1 MNKEVIINKIDGELV
16 VTSRQVAKDFE
27 KDHRVVVRAIENKV
41 LSLTEQNCSVE
52 KLFIPSTYNHN
63 GNEYKEYLLT
73 RDGFTFIVMGF
84 TGAKADIWKL
94 KYIEAFN
101 KMEEALKEKTQPKL
115 PTTYKEALLEL
126 VAKIEEN
133 EKLEEENRQLVGEIE
148 HKEDVIIGLVT
159 DIDLAEK
166 RQRISQIVRH
176 GTKRYSERYNLLYSE
191 FNKKYHTDVKRRLDN
206 AKARGE
212 VKKSA
217 NVMAY
222 ICDVMNMTAELYE
235 LSCKLFENDVKKLM
249 EEMWDTAS

>member
-1 MNKEVIINKIDGELV
+1 MKNELIKVKYESDKTLVSARELHEFLEVTERFQQWFDKRVDKYGFIENEDFTSVKTFTVVNNGAERELQDYAITTDMAKELSMIQNTPKGKEARRYFIECEKKLKEV
-16 VTSRQVAKDFE
+16 
-27 KDHRVVVRAIENKV
+27 
-41 LSLTEQNCSVE
+41 
-52 KLFIPSTYNHN
+52 PSP
-63 GNEYKEYLLT
+63 
-73 RDGFTFIVMGF
+73 
-84 TGAKADIWKL
+84 
-94 KYIEAFN
+94 
-101 KMEEALKEKTQPKL
+101 PKL
-115 PTTYKEALLEL
+115 PATYKEALLEL

-133 EKLEEENRQLVGEIE
+133 EKLEKENRQLSGEIE
-148 HKEDVIIGLVT
+148 RKEDVIIGLVT

-235 LSCKLFENDVKKLM
+235 LSCKLFENDVKELM
-249 EEMWDTAS
+249 EEMWDIAS

>member
-1 MNKEVIINKIDGELV
+1 MKNELIKVKYESDKTLVSARELHEFLEVTERFQQWFDKRVDKYGFIENEDFTSVKTFTVVNNGAERELQDYAITTDMAKELSMIQNTPKGKEARRYFIECEKKLKEV
-16 VTSRQVAKDFE
+16 
-27 KDHRVVVRAIENKV
+27 
-41 LSLTEQNCSVE
+41 
-52 KLFIPSTYNHN
+52 PST
-63 GNEYKEYLLT
+63 
-73 RDGFTFIVMGF
+73 
-84 TGAKADIWKL
+84 
-94 KYIEAFN
+94 
-101 KMEEALKEKTQPKL
+101 PKL
-115 PTTYKEALLEL
+115 PATYKEALLEL

-133 EKLEEENRQLVGEIE
+133 EKLEEENRHLVGEIE

-212 VKKSA
+212 VKKSI

-222 ICDVMNMTAELYE
+222 ICDIMNMTAELYE
-235 LSCKLFENDVKKLM
+235 LACKLFENDVKKLM
-249 EEMWDTAS
+249 EEIWNIAS